1 MSESRSLQE
10 YISAD
15 EYART
20 MEVMQKEMPV
30 GGVTRERNRR
40 RVAADI
46 LETFDLIG
54 GVSAFSRWADENPSD
69 FYRMWAKLAPPP
81 DAMDPGA
88 QVKVIHVVP
97 RSPLDE

>member
-1 MSESRSLQE
+1 MADPQSVQE
-10 YISAD
+10 YISAE
-15 EYART
+15 EYDRT
-20 MEVMQKEMPV
+20 MAVMQREVPS
-30 GGVTRERNRR
+30 GGITRERNRR

-54 GVSAFSRWADENPSD
+54 GVSKFAQWAEENPGEY
-69 FYRMWAKLAPPP
+69 YRMWAKLAPPP
-81 DAMDPGA
+81 DAMDPGS